1 MTAETQDQMFT
12 TEVLTASRHAVYYE
26 TDTVRIAVGEISLGP
41 QRKWEFHHA
50 AAAGFLKEPTLSQ
63 LAVYG
68 RQKAAMQA
76 VTARLTA

>member
-26 TDTVRIAVGEISLGP
+26 TDAVLIAVGEISLGHKG
-41 QRKWEFHHA
+41 KWEFHHMPTA
-50 AAAGFLKEPTLSQ
+50 RFLKEPARGQ
-63 LAVYG
+63 LTVYG

-76 VTARLTA
+76 VTARLTE